1 MNIVDELRNYD
12 KDKIIL
18 GTKRT
23 LKYLKLG
30 KISKVYIASNTPKEI
45 VEDIE
50 YYSKLSNI
58 EIKKLDL
65 TNEELRVILKKPF
78 KISVVSILK

>member
-1 MNIVDELRNYD
+1 
-12 KDKIIL
+12 
-18 GTKRT
+18 
-23 LKYLKLG
+23 YLKLG

>member
-1 MNIVDELRNYD
+1 MNIVDELRSYD
-12 KDKIIL
+12 KSKLIL
-18 GTKRT
+18 GAKRT
-23 LKYLKLG
+23 LKYIKLN
-30 KISKVYIASNTPKEI
+30 KVSKVYIASNTPEEI
-45 VEDIE
+45 VSDIE
-50 YYSKLSNI
+50 YYSKLSNT